1 MPTTLTSAKEWAAVE
16 FGGVDLGDRRR
27 CPRLRQVA
35 ASLAQDPHG
44 TLPGSF
50 CGWSQAKAAYRLLE
64 EPDVTYDRV
73 IAPHLERVRT
83 ACHQAGEFLLVE
95 DTTSLDFT
103 SHLAA
108 QDLGRIGDDGG
119 QGLYLHSTL
128 ALRIERWN
136 PQQEPEVIVEGL
148 FDQSWWAR
156 TMPTIGRGKEKKRKR
171 LHRPRESDR
180 WAKVCPEVGPPP
192 EGSQWTY
199 VADRE
204 ADIFETFGRCQ
215 ENLWHFILR
224 ANQPRALADQGGS
237 VFTAVAQ
244 GPEMGRFSV
253 DLRARPGQG
262 ARRACVAG
270 RTCTV
275 RLRAPWRPGGA
286 GEPCSVQVVEAR
298 EIDAP
303 PGAEPIHWVL
313 LTDWPCSRFRQALR
327 VIQAYTRR
335 WLIEEYHK
343 CLKSGTEIEH
353 SQLATAQHITA
364 LLGIL
369 AVVAVRLLHTK
380 LLATTRPQDPVR
392 PEEVGPE
399 ALTILEKKF
408 GRPPGGWNN
417 QSFLVAL
424 ARLGGFLARKSD
436 GSPGWIT
443 IWRGWRKLMLLAQGY
458 DLAKEGRKCG

>member
-1 MPTTLTSAKEWAAVE
+1 LQ
-16 FGGVDLGDRRR
+16 R
-27 CPRLRQVA
+27 VA
-35 ASLAQDPHG
+35 AALAEDPHG

-50 CGWSQAKAAYRLLE
+50 CGWSEAKAAYRLLE

-73 IAPHLERVRT
+73 IAPHRARVRT
-83 ACHQAGEFLLVE
+83 ACRQGGEFLLVE

-108 QDLGRIGDDGG
+108 RDLGRIGDDGG
-119 QGLYLHSTL
+119 RGLYVHSTL

-136 PQQEPEVIVEGL
+136 HEQEPEVLVEGL
-148 FDQSWWAR
+148 FDQRWWAR
-156 TMPTIGRGKEKKRKR
+156 TGPTIGRGKEKKRKR
-171 LHRPRESDR
+171 LNRPRESER

-192 EGSQWTY
+192 EGSHWTY

-215 ENLWHFILR
+215 ESRWHFILR

-244 GPEMGRFSV
+244 SQEMGRFHV

-262 ARRACVAG
+262 ARRASVAV

-275 RLRAPWRPGGA
+275 RLRGPWRPGGDL
-286 GEPCSVQVVEAR
+286 EPCTVQGVEAR

-303 PGAEPIHWVL
+303 SGVEPIHWVL
-313 LTDWPCSRFRQALR
+313 LTDWPCDTFGQALR
-327 VIQAYTRR
+327 VIRAYTRR

-343 CLKSGTEIEH
+343 CLKSGTGIEQ

-380 LLATTRPQDPVR
+380 RLATTLPQERVR
-392 PEEVGPE
+392 PEELGPE
-399 ALTILEKKF
+399 AMTILEKKF
-408 GRPPGGWNN
+408 GRPRGGWTN
-417 QSFLVAL
+417 QNSWVAV

-436 GSPGWIT
+436 GTPGWIT
-443 IWRGWRKLMLLAQGY
+443 IWRGWRELMLLVQGF
-458 DLAKEGRKCG
+458 DLAKGRKCG